1 MVTWNLVDI
10 FTVGNRRTLWQI
22 FNVIRSYKSKVEIRR
37 ILAIQR
43 KISNVLYSLMAV
55 KLCKTWAAILSCRSH
70 CNIILVSVCRW
81 RWQNCCNAT
90 DPEVFLS
97 LSQSLNLLSSIETA
111 SGDNDA
117 TGAQTAGDQVL
128 IKNFGRVYRRGTRA
142 IGREHVA
149 VAVKAIYTPT
159 DGQQQGHLL

>member
-1 MVTWNLVDI
+1 
-10 FTVGNRRTLWQI
+10 
-22 FNVIRSYKSKVEIRR
+22 
-37 ILAIQR
+37 
-43 KISNVLYSLMAV
+43 MAV

-90 DPEVFLS
+90 DPEVLLS

-142 IGREHVA
+142 IGRSRCQSYIHA
-149 VAVKAIYTPT
+149 DWRPT
-159 DGQQQGHLL
+159 TRAPALRPFALLPTWSHPSQTSVLFRARSTIMPAQLVSISPVRPFSLQPGQGRSPSMPAR